1 MLFGH
6 CTVLTCGILACRDA
20 EDACSWRVKL
30 RVGLCSVRVN
40 RVSWAS
46 AAESW
51 EVRTVGARSN
61 VSFGS
66 DSRVPPRGRAVLLA
80 VSGRWLPCHRIRQM
94 TRLMRCLTLTS
105 VRKLRSW
112 TRFTLRSFVC
122 LHRSPRTNALPNLT
136 HLRSILRP
144 ARHRYNC

>member
-51 EVRTVGARSN
+51 EVRTVGARSY

-66 DSRVPPRGRAVLLA
+66 DSRVPPKFVHHICIFGGERAVSTANSRGRAVLLA
-80 VSGRWLPCHRIRQM
+80 VSGRWLPCHQDP
-94 TRLMRCLTLTS
+94 TDDSLDEVLD
-105 VRKLRSW
+105 VDFGKE
-112 TRFTLRSFVC
+112 VEVVD
-122 LHRSPRTNALPNLT
+122 
-136 HLRSILRP
+136 
-144 ARHRYNC
+144 

>member
-1 MLFGH
+1 MLFPLLIRGDARF
-6 CTVLTCGILACRDA
+6 CLLCQAAGFLAI
-20 EDACSWRVKL
+20 
-30 RVGLCSVRVN
+30 
-40 RVSWAS
+40 
-46 AAESW
+46 
-51 EVRTVGARSN
+51 
-61 VSFGS
+61 
-66 DSRVPPRGRAVLLA
+66 
-80 VSGRWLPCHRIRQM
+80 RIRQM

-136 HLRSILRP
+136 HLLSILRP